1 MKLLQVDRKTK
12 WQIPI
17 SQIKNAYPN
26 RWAVGVKPDGFLQLE
41 LQGLPAPAA
50 VVRARPL
57 LRMDDVAAVQL
68 AAWDISIP
76 WFEGRGPVRGPVPV
90 IFAENQEEIRT
101 AIDRDEKE
109 FGQELNSF
117 MKR

>member
-68 AAWDISIP
+68 AAWDISTP

-90 IFAENQEEIRT
+90 IFAVNQEEIRT
-101 AIDRDEKE
+101 AIDRDEQE